1 MDLNRNQW
9 FLLGLVVLFLGIEF
23 RLIDSIELTP
33 EVTKFLAE
41 RTGRPVAAASQTVG
55 TMIRAEAV
63 PPKTVRPP
71 EWLGWALLSL
81 GAVMILHALSMKGPG
96 GG

>member
-23 RLIDSIELTP
+23 RLIDSIVLTP
-33 EVTKFLAE
+33 EVTKFIAE
-41 RTGRPVAAASQTVG
+41 RTERPVAAAGHTVG
-55 TMIRAEAV
+55 TMLRAEAV
-63 PPKTVRPP
+63 PPKTVRLP
-71 EWLGWALLSL
+71 EWLGWALVSV
-81 GAVMILHALSMKGPG
+81 GAVAILHALSMKAPG

>member
-9 FLLGLVVLFLGIEF
+9 LLLGLLVLFLGIEF

-33 EVTKFLAE
+33 EVTRFVAE
-41 RTGRPVAAASQTVG
+41 RTGRPLAAASRPVG
-55 TMIRAEAV
+55 AMLRAEPV

-71 EWLGWALLSL
+71 EWLGWAFLSL
-81 GAVMILHALSMKGPG
+81 GAVLILHALSMKGPG

>member
-33 EVTKFLAE
+33 EVTKFVAE

-55 TMIRAEAV
+55 SMFRAEPV

-71 EWLGWALLSL
+71 EWFGWALVSV
-81 GAVMILHALSMKGPG
+81 GVVAILHALSMKGPG

>member
-23 RLIDSIELTP
+23 RMIDSIELTP
-33 EVTKFLAE
+33 EVTKFLAD
-41 RTGRPVAAASQTVG
+41 RTGRPVAAATQTAG
-55 TMIRAEAV
+55 TMFRAEAV
-63 PPKTVRPP
+63 APKTVRPP
-71 EWLGWALLSL
+71 EWIGWALLSV
-81 GAVMILHALSMKGPG
+81 GAVLILHALSMKAPG

>member
-9 FLLGLVVLFLGIEF
+9 LLLGLVVLFLGIEF
-23 RLIDSIELTP
+23 RMIHSIELTP

-41 RTGRPVAAASQTVG
+41 RTGRPVAAASQTFR

-71 EWLGWALLSL
+71 EWLGWALVSL
-81 GAVMILHALSMKGPG
+81 GAVMILHAFSMKGPG